1 MKHSFN
7 LNQIDILMLHS
18 LHSVAKTMQINLNQI
33 DILMLH
39 SLHSVAKTMQINLN

>member
-1 MKHSFN
+1 
-7 LNQIDILMLHS
+7 MLHS

-39 SLHSVAKTMQINLN
+39 SLQSVAKTMQINLN